1 MAMSNGESMIER
13 SVRRLAEW
21 SGRLKRS
28 GLRRWR
34 LLGLLS
40 AMVVVVALPYLIVRA
55 STADVRD
62 AEAWVTHSAE
72 VTSLV
77 YRIAFEVR
85 DSEAAIYRLL
95 DGEDSANLRQR
106 ASLAAADTPALVLRL
121 HAMTADNPAQQA
133 AVGALDR
140 RVNGRLALIRQ
151 ALLRY
156 EEGDRAGALAALRDA
171 DVLYRLT
178 DQIGTILGNEGKLLS
193 ERRAA
198 SAQRAFRSNVILGV
212 TCVAQLLLLAIIV
225 LVSEWQIGR
234 RIEAEAAENR
244 AVQRALM
251 ILEAVREPIALLDD
265 ELRILLANAAF
276 RELYGLP
283 EGVRPTLMEAGDGA
297 WADNGLQQRLRDVLL
312 RDRELWDYEL
322 TQRTMDGMERRVVIN
337 ARRLEQEGD
346 TAPVLLLTASD
357 VTARALVEQQVKE
370 LNRQLNGKIEQI
382 SDANRELEAFSYSV
396 SHDLRAPLRHVA
408 GFITK
413 LERHLG
419 DGVDATAQHYLNVVR
434 DAARRMAE
442 LIDELLVFS
451 RLGRG
456 AMRLQT
462 VDMQTLVD
470 EARALAESE
479 AGERRIV
486 WKIAPLPVVVGDAN
500 MLRTVWQ
507 NLLGNAVKYTG
518 QREVAHIE
526 VNVQRDE
533 EGGCTFSVSDDG
545 VGFDMAY
552 ADKLFGVF
560 QRLHKP
566 TEFPGNGIGL
576 ANVRRIIVRHGGRVW
591 AHAEPG
597 KGATFYFYLPPADRI
612 GEEHSPAVA
621 ARGST

>member
-13 SVRRLAEW
+13 SIRQLAEW
-21 SGRLKRS
+21 SARLKRS

-297 WADNGLQQRLRDVLL
+297 WADNGLQRRLRDVLL

-346 TAPVLLLTASD
+346 TAPVLLALKRLLAM
-357 VTARALVEQQVKE
+357 RAYKRCQQVE
-370 LNRQLNGKIEQI
+370 GREDLALLQRVGLWVAQVEEMYRYLAIANYEDRFVIPSAHREYAE
-382 SDANRELEAFSYSV
+382 DAF
-396 SHDLRAPLRHVA
+396 DLRGVC
-408 GFITK
+408 GFSF
-413 LERHLG
+413 G
-419 DGVDATAQHYLNVVR
+419 NGCSDGP
-434 DAARRMAE
+434 
-442 LIDELLVFS
+442 
-451 RLGRG
+451 
-456 AMRLQT
+456 
-462 VDMQTLVD
+462 
-470 EARALAESE
+470 SE
-479 AGERRIV
+479 A
-486 WKIAPLPVVVGDAN
+486 
-500 MLRTVWQ
+500 
-507 NLLGNAVKYTG
+507 
-518 QREVAHIE
+518 
-526 VNVQRDE
+526 
-533 EGGCTFSVSDDG
+533 S
-545 VGFDMAY
+545 
-552 ADKLFGVF
+552 LFGGTKK
-560 QRLHKP
+560 RTIP
-566 TEFPGNGIGL
+566 I
-576 ANVRRIIVRHGGRVW
+576 
-591 AHAEPG
+591 
-597 KGATFYFYLPPADRI
+597 
-612 GEEHSPAVA
+612 AVEKV
-621 ARGST
+621 